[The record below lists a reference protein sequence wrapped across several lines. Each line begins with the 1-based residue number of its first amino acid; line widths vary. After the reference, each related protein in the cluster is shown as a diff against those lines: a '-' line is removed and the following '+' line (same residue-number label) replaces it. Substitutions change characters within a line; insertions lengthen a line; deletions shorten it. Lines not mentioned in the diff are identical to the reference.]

1 MSPIAFAL
9 SILTLAVTSVLII
22 WQTLRADRR
31 ERKRER
37 EQSELDREKEQK
49 RQLQQMEQM
58 IQTMVVE
65 KIEADFAEIAK
76 HERRITD
83 TEKSHSHLLGF
94 LQGKGCSVPD
104 FCAKDLEG
112 VGK

>member
-1 MSPIAFAL
+1 MTPTIAIALFGILVTTWL
-9 SILTLAVTSVLII
+9 SIYGMIRSERRSR
-22 WQTLRADRR
+22 QQDQQQQLRQV
-31 ERKRER
+31 
-37 EQSELDREKEQK
+37 EQL
-49 RQLQQMEQM
+49 L
-58 IQTMVVE
+58 QTMVVE
-65 KIEADFAEIAK
+65 KIDAAFAEIAK

>member
-65 KIEADFAEIAK
+65 KIEAAFSEI
-76 HERRITD
+76 
-83 TEKSHSHLLGF
+83 EKLQRSMGDVKESHAHMRGF
-94 LQGKGCSVPD
+94 LQGRGILVPD
-104 FCAKDLEG
+104 LTADDLKG
-112 VGK
+112 ARV